1 MEAITYLRNV
11 LMRYENSSVSHFLL
25 GEALQKKGNNN
36 EAIKSYITSFEKD
49 PYFKPPYFAAR
60 EIFFRSAEWQK
71 GINLLETMI

>member
-11 LMRYENSSVSHFLL
+11 LMRYENSSVTHFLL

-36 EAIKSYITSFEKD
+36 EAIESYVASFEKD
-49 PYFKPPYFAAR
+49 PFFQSPYFAAG

-71 GINLLETMI
+71 LVSLFRMYI